1 MKKLTFTI
9 SLPTIGIS
17 KDRTFTL
24 NIKDDANI
32 VEALAMVD
40 KYVSEHPHESVFPLY
55 GEYIHYYLQLIVNVE
70 KDFIYEDV
78 AIYAYGP
85 NREFM
90 PIRENLHLSLIPNS
104 EISLIPDSE
113 C

>member
-1 MKKLTFTI
+1 MKKITFTI

-17 KDRTFTL
+17 KDRNFTV
-24 NIKDDANI
+24 NVKDDANI
-32 VEALAMVD
+32 IETLAMVD
-40 KYVSEHPHESVFPLY
+40 KYVSEHTGESVFPLY
-55 GEYIHYYLQLIVNVE
+55 GEYIQSYLQLIVNVE
-70 KDFIYEDV
+70 KEVIYEDV
-78 AIYAYGP
+78 AMYSYGP

-90 PIRENLHLSLIPNS
+90 PIRENLHFSLIPNS